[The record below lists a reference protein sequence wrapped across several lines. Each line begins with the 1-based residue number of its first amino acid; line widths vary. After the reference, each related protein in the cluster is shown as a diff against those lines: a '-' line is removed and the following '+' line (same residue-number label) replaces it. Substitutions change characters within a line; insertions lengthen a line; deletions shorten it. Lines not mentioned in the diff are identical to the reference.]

1 MSVIISS
8 VGRLAF
14 GYDAGVFGGEI
25 VYIEKAIQINA
36 LCARH
41 YRMGNASALLL
52 VMNDLTV
59 TKNLVV

>member
-1 MSVIISS
+1 MM
-8 VGRLAF
+8 L
-14 GYDAGVFGGEI
+14 GVFGGDI
-25 VYIEKAIQINA
+25 VYIEKEIQINA

-41 YRMGNASALLL
+41 YRMGIASALLL